1 MLSLLRGS
9 PIRFRFRM
17 LPVYRGKRTQRHS
30 WREGVLRR
38 QPSEPQRSSC
48 FLLRWAGLV
57 SCSELAGLL
66 PAIRGPSHRPQ
77 PWFPCTCCLPSTQ
90 LPLSEWILSAF
101 CWALH
106 WSAGVGI
113 PVGSTHAVSGV
124 LVASSSWS
132 LFTSCLLVVGGACS
146 GELPGRFCQNHRSE
160 LGQKTLHGRQGLNS
174 SYRVLLAPRTW
185 LPWWFRC

>member
-9 PIRFRFRM
+9 PIRFPFRM
-17 LPVYRGKRTQRHS
+17 LPMCRGKRTQRHS
-30 WREGVLRR
+30 WREGVLRG
-38 QPSEPQRSSC
+38 QSWEPQRSSC

-57 SCSELAGLL
+57 SCSELALLL
-66 PAIRGPSHRPQ
+66 PAIRGPSHRLR

-113 PVGSTHAVSGV
+113 PVGSV
-124 LVASSSWS
+124 LAASSPRS
-132 LFTSCLLVVGGACS
+132 LFTSCSLVVGGACS
-146 GELPGRFCQNHRSE
+146 GELPGRFCQNH
-160 LGQKTLHGRQGLNS
+160 
-174 SYRVLLAPRTW
+174 
-185 LPWWFRC
+185 